1 VLSMFRPIMSS
12 MRQYEP
18 PVRGYAV
25 THPRGDVEMP
35 SQPGWQQLV
44 YAVSG
49 GLVAR
54 TTSDSWTLP
63 PHRALCIGDETRIR
77 IWTTRPTAV
86 RVLYFDAG
94 LGALEA
100 AVRIVSVPPL
110 ARELILRAVDT
121 SPLNLDDANTAALYR
136 LLVDEVDK
144 LPSVPLQ
151 LSLPADERLVE
162 LTDRILGSPAEP
174 LTHQL
179 AQVAAS
185 RRNCERLIRRETGLT
200 LASWQRR
207 ARVLAAIELLIE
219 GASVT
224 RTAVSVGYST
234 PSAFVVAF
242 RAETGCTPTAFLA
255 QP

>member
-1 VLSMFRPIMSS
+1 MLI
-12 MRQYEP
+12 MRQHEP
-18 PVRGYAV
+18 LVRGYAV

-35 SQPGWQQLV
+35 KQPGWQQLV

-54 TTSDSWTLP
+54 TASDSWTLP
-63 PHRALCIGDETRIR
+63 PQRALCIGDETRIR

-86 RVLYFDAG
+86 RVLYFDSG
-94 LGALEA
+94 LGALES

-121 SPLNLDDANTAALYR
+121 SPLNLDDDHTAALYR
-136 LLVDEVDK
+136 LLVDEVAQ
-144 LPSVPLQ
+144 LPSMPLQ
-151 LSLPADERLVE
+151 LPLPTDKRLVQ
-162 LTDRILGSPAEP
+162 LTDRILSSPADP
-174 LTHQL
+174 LSQHIDH
-179 AQVAAS
+179 VAAS
-185 RRNCERLIRRETGLT
+185 RRNCERLIRRETRLT
-200 LASWQRR
+200 LAGWQRR
-207 ARVLAAIELLIE
+207 ARILTAIELLIE
-219 GASVT
+219 GANVT

-242 RAETGCTPTAFLA
+242 RAEMGCTPTAFLA